1 MDCAE
6 VNINILCTGCEA
18 ARSFCHQ
25 PAGDTF
31 QVNLN
36 NGTRFSEEKHGTEM
50 PEPKIQSTSWN
61 PEIEKSILKRWQDD
75 NTYAFLPADRSR
87 PAFVIDTPPPYPSG
101 RPWHI
106 GAAAH
111 YAQIDMIARTARMS
125 GKNVLFPI
133 GIDRNGL
140 PVEIYTEKKY
150 KIRMRQ
156 MDRQKFLDLCKGALD
171 DLEAEMLEIMRSM
184 GLSGDF
190 ANYYRTD
197 SDDYR
202 SLTQATFI
210 RLWRQGLVYLA
221 NRPNNY
227 CPDCGTTIAD
237 AEIIHDDLPTKLVH
251 MKFKVAETGDTL
263 TIASTRPELLFACQA
278 VIVNP
283 EDDRYRALQGKHA
296 SIPIFERQVEI
307 RPHHSAKPEFGT
319 GAVMVCSYGDQND
332 VQVFRELGLKEIV
345 ALSENGVTTE
355 AAGQY
360 QGLRINQARTRIV
373 DDLKAAGLVEK
384 EESIMHSTPLCERS
398 KTPIEIIPL
407 HDYYVK
413 QLEFVPK
420 LRELAMTELK
430 FHPEMHRQILLNWL
444 DSVAID
450 WPVSRRRFY
459 GTEIPIW
466 YCNSCGTPNLPSP
479 GGYYRPW
486 KEKPPFERCEKC
498 GGSDFTGEDRTFDT
512 WMDSSISPLYVTR
525 YGRDE
530 QLFSYG
536 YPTALRPQAKDI
548 IRTWL
553 HYTMLRCVQLT
564 GKIPWHEAW
573 IMGYGVDE
581 KGEKMSKSKGNVIDP
596 FPVIQKYGAD
606 TFRFWSASET
616 GLGYDFR
623 CSEQRIAGAQKFLSK
638 LWNIAR
644 FLSSFPVAK
653 EPAELVPTDAW
664 ILAELGRL
672 EQECKRG
679 YDGYDFWIPA
689 NAIREFTWNVFA
701 AHYVE
706 MVKGRAY
713 DTAHPGHQSALYT
726 LHKCFSTILLLLAP
740 ITPFATEELWDKI
753 YADGKSIH
761 LHDYLSSIKSGSQQT
776 GQSETTKAITDF
788 NSLVWNKKKETI
800 SKETGK
806 PLSLKDSIDIEVP
819 EKLAPFR
826 PDLEAMH
833 NIKRPQ

>member
-1 MDCAE
+1 LKKWEDEGTYRFA
-6 VNINILCTGCEA
+6 IN
-18 ARSFCHQ
+18 
-25 PAGDTF
+25 
-31 QVNLN
+31 
-36 NGTRFSEEKHGTEM
+36 EK
-50 PEPKIQSTSWN
+50 
-61 PEIEKSILKRWQDD
+61 
-75 NTYAFLPADRSR
+75 

-101 RPWHI
+101 KPWHI

-150 KIRMRQ
+150 KVRMRQ

-171 DLEAEMLEIMRSM
+171 DLEAEMLAIMKSM

-190 ANYYRTD
+190 AHHYRTD
-197 SDDYR
+197 SDEYR
-202 SLTQATFI
+202 ALTQMTFI
-210 RLWRQGLVYLA
+210 ELWNRGLVYLA

-251 MKFKVAETGDTL
+251 MKFKVAGKDDKII
-263 TIASTRPELLFACQA
+263 IASTRPELLCACQA

-283 EDDRYRALQGKHA
+283 EDERYLDYQNKTVVLPLYNREVPVKT
-296 SIPIFERQVEI
+296 
-307 RPHHSAKPEFGT
+307 HHSARPEFGS

-345 ALSENGVTTE
+345 ALNENGITTE

-360 QGLRINQARTRIV
+360 AGLRVNQARTKVIE
-373 DDLKAAGLVEK
+373 DLKGAGLVEK
-384 EESIMHSTPLCERS
+384 EESIMHRTPLCERS

-413 QLEFVPK
+413 QLDYVPQ
-420 LRELAMTELK
+420 LRELAIKLN

-466 YCNSCGTPNLPSP
+466 YCNSCKAPLLPEP
-479 GGYYRPW
+479 GKYYRPW
-486 KEKPPFERCEKC
+486 KESPPFEKCPKC
-498 GGSDFTGEDRTFDT
+498 GHAEFTGEERTFDT
-512 WMDSSISPLYVTR
+512 WMDSSISPLFVTKFK
-525 YGRDE
+525 RDE
-530 QLFSYG
+530 KLFEYA

-564 GKIPWHEAW
+564 DKMPWTDAW

-596 FPVIQKYGAD
+596 FPVIQQHGAD
-606 TFRFWSASET
+606 TFRFWSASEAN
-616 GLGYDFR
+616 LGYDFR

-638 LWNIAR
+638 LWNVGR
-644 FLSSFPVAK
+644 FLSSFEMV
-653 EPAELVPTDAW
+653 ERPAQLEASDRW
-664 ILAELGRL
+664 ILAELAKL
-672 EQECKRG
+672 AEECKRG
-679 YDGYDFWIPA
+679 YNDYNFFVPA
-689 NAIREFTWNVFA
+689 NAIRDFTWNIFA
-701 AHYVE
+701 AHYIE
-706 MVKGRAY
+706 MVKARAY
-713 DTAHPGHQSALYT
+713 EDRPGHASALYT
-726 LHKCFSTILLLLAP
+726 LHKVFSTILLLLAP
-740 ITPFATEELWDKI
+740 LTPFISEELWTKM
-753 YADGKSIH
+753 YSEKSVH
-761 LHDYLSSIKSGSQQT
+761 HQSLPEIKED
-776 GQSETTKAITDF
+776 SEFVKYTKAITDF
-788 NSLVWNKKKETI
+788 NSHVWNKKKETV

-806 PLSLKDSIDIEVP
+806 LLSLKDPIEIAVP
-819 EKLAPFR
+819 GELAQFA
-826 PDLEAMH
+826 PDLAAMH
-833 NIKRPQ
+833 NLIQK

>member
-1 MDCAE
+1 M
-6 VNINILCTGCEA
+6 
-18 ARSFCHQ
+18 
-25 PAGDTF
+25 
-31 QVNLN
+31 
-36 NGTRFSEEKHGTEM
+36 
-50 PEPKIQSTSWN
+50 EPKIQTKAWN
-61 PEIEKSILKRWQDD
+61 HEIESAILKKWGDEG
-75 NTYAFLPADRSR
+75 TYRFQINEK

-101 RPWHI
+101 KPWHI

-150 KIRMRQ
+150 KVRMRQ

-171 DLEAEMLEIMRSM
+171 DLEAEMLEIMKSM

-190 ANYYRTD
+190 AHHYRTD
-197 SDDYR
+197 SDEYR
-202 SLTQATFI
+202 ALTQATFI
-210 RLWRQGLVYLA
+210 ELWKRGLVYLA

-251 MKFKVAETGDTL
+251 MKFKVAGKDDQI
-263 TIASTRPELLFACQA
+263 TIASTRPELLCACQA

-283 EDDRYRALQGKHA
+283 EDERYLDYQGK
-296 SIPIFERQVEI
+296 SVILPLYNREVPVKI
-307 RPHHSAKPEFGT
+307 HHSARPEFGS

-332 VQVFRELGLKEIV
+332 VAVFRELGLKEIV
-345 ALSENGVTTE
+345 ALNENGITTE

-360 QGLRINQARTRIV
+360 AGLRVNQARTKVIE
-373 DDLKAAGLVEK
+373 DLKAAGLVEK
-384 EESIMHSTPLCERS
+384 EENIMHRTPLCERS

-413 QLEFVPK
+413 QLDYVPQ
-420 LRELAMTELK
+420 LRELAMKLN

-466 YCNSCGTPNLPSP
+466 YCNSCKAPLLPEP
-479 GGYYRPW
+479 GRYYRPW
-486 KEKPPFERCEKC
+486 KESPPFEKCAKC
-498 GGSDFTGEDRTFDT
+498 GHAEFTGEERTFDT
-512 WMDSSISPLYVTR
+512 WMDSSISPLFVTKFKK
-525 YGRDE
+525 DE
-530 QLFSYG
+530 KLFDYA

-564 GKIPWHEAW
+564 EKMPWTDAW

-596 FPVIQKYGAD
+596 FPVIQQHGAD
-606 TFRFWSASET
+606 TFRFWSASEAN
-616 GLGYDFR
+616 LGYDFR

-638 LWNIAR
+638 LWNVGR
-644 FLSSFPVAK
+644 FLSSF
-653 EPAELVPTDAW
+653 ETLQERPAQLEASDRW
-664 ILAELGRL
+664 ILAELAKL
-672 EQECKRG
+672 AEECKRG
-679 YDGYDFWIPA
+679 YNDYNFFVPA
-689 NAIREFTWNVFA
+689 NAIRDFTWNVFA
-701 AHYVE
+701 AHYIE
-706 MVKGRAY
+706 MVKARAY
-713 DTAHPGHQSALYT
+713 EDRPGHASALYT
-726 LHKCFSTILLLLAP
+726 LHKVFSTILLLLAP
-740 ITPFATEELWDKI
+740 LTPFISEELWTKM
-753 YADGKSIH
+753 YSEKSVH
-761 LHDYLSSIKSGSQQT
+761 HQQLPEIKED
-776 GQSETTKAITDF
+776 SEFAKHTKAITDF

-800 SKETGK
+800 STETGK
-806 PLSLKDSIDIEVP
+806 PLSLKDPIEMAVP
-819 EKLAPFR
+819 DELLQFAS
-826 PDLEAMH
+826 DLTAMH
-833 NIKRPQ
+833 NLIRK

>member
-1 MDCAE
+1 M
-6 VNINILCTGCEA
+6 
-18 ARSFCHQ
+18 
-25 PAGDTF
+25 
-31 QVNLN
+31 
-36 NGTRFSEEKHGTEM
+36 
-50 PEPKIQSTSWN
+50 EPKIETKAWN
-61 PEIEKSILKRWQDD
+61 HEIEKAILKRWEDEG
-75 NTYAFLPADRSR
+75 TYRFEVNEK

-101 RPWHI
+101 KPWHI

-150 KIRMRQ
+150 KVRMRQ

-171 DLEAEMLEIMRSM
+171 DLEAEMLAIMKSM

-190 ANYYRTD
+190 AHYYRTD
-197 SDDYR
+197 SDEYR
-202 SLTQATFI
+202 ALTQATFI
-210 RLWRQGLVYLA
+210 ELWKRGLVYLA

-251 MKFKVAETGDTL
+251 MKFKVAGKDDSI
-263 TIASTRPELLFACQA
+263 TIASTRPELLCACQA

-283 EDDRYRALQGKHA
+283 EDERYLDYQNKTVVLPLYGREVPVKT
-296 SIPIFERQVEI
+296 
-307 RPHHSAKPEFGT
+307 HHSARPEFGS

-345 ALSENGVTTE
+345 ALNENGITTE
-355 AAGQY
+355 VAGPY
-360 QGLRINQARTRIV
+360 AGLRVNQARAKVIE
-373 DDLKAAGLVEK
+373 DLKAANLLEK
-384 EESIMHSTPLCERS
+384 EESIMHRTPLCERS

-413 QLEFVPK
+413 QMDYVPQ
-420 LRELAMTELK
+420 LRELAMKLQ

-466 YCNSCGTPNLPSP
+466 YCDSCKAPLLPEP
-479 GGYYRPW
+479 GKYYRPW
-486 KEKPPFERCEKC
+486 KESPPFEKCAKC
-498 GGSDFTGEDRTFDT
+498 GHAGFTGEVRTFDT
-512 WMDSSISPLYVTR
+512 WMDSSISPLFVTKF
-525 YGRDE
+525 GRDGK
-530 QLFSYG
+530 LFDYA
-536 YPTALRPQAKDI
+536 YPAALRPQAKDI

-564 GKIPWHEAW
+564 EKMPWTDAW

-596 FPVIQKYGAD
+596 FPVIQQHGAD
-606 TFRFWSASET
+606 TFRFWSASEAN
-616 GLGYDFR
+616 LGYDFR
-623 CSEQRIAGAQKFLSK
+623 CSEQRIAGSQKFLSK
-638 LWNIAR
+638 LWNVGR
-644 FLSSFPVAK
+644 FLSSFEIETK
-653 EPAELVPTDAW
+653 RPAQLEASDKW
-664 ILAELGRL
+664 ILAELAQL
-672 EQECKRG
+672 VQECRRG
-679 YDGYDFWIPA
+679 YDGYNFFVPA
-689 NAIREFTWNVFA
+689 NAIRDFTWNVFA
-701 AHYVE
+701 AHYIE
-706 MVKGRAY
+706 MVKARAY
-713 DTAHPGHQSALYT
+713 EDRPGHASALYT
-726 LHKCFSTILLLLAP
+726 LHKVFSTILVLLAP
-740 ITPFATEELWDKI
+740 LTPFISEELWTKMYSD
-753 YADGKSIH
+753 KSIH
-761 LHDYLSSIKSGSQQT
+761 HQQLPEVKEDAE
-776 GQSETTKAITDF
+776 SAKYTKAISDF

-806 PLSLKDSIDIEVP
+806 PLSLKDPLEIAVP
-819 EKLAPFR
+819 DELAPFAS
-826 PDLEAMH
+826 DLTTMH
-833 NIKRPQ
+833 NLIRK